1 MSILTIEQ
9 KEGIKA
15 HYQEM
20 IERCERVNKA
30 WELKKKKEKEPK
42 PLKKKK

>member
-1 MSILTIEQ
+1 MLNMEQ
-9 KEGIKA
+9 IEGIKA

-20 IERCERVNKA
+20 IERRERVNKA
-30 WELKKKKEKEPK
+30 WELKKLKEKEPK